1 MFLSAGSA
9 IDYTGMAAKRSKRMS
24 SGKGWTFNA
33 ADNSTASPKKTG
45 ARIVRLRMERRK
57 GKPTTILYDME
68 GVPDM
73 KALAKALKNLVSAG
87 GTTKNEKIEIQGEH
101 RDRIRL
107 YLKDEG
113 YEVKG

>member
-1 MFLSAGSA
+1 MSA
-9 IDYTGMAAKRSKRMS
+9 KQSKRI
-24 SGKGWTFNA
+24 SGGSGWSFNS
-33 ADNSTASPKKTG
+33 DDSTPSRNRGSGEK
-45 ARIVRLRMERRK
+45 IVRLRMEKRK

-101 RDRIRL
+101 RERIRV
-107 YLKDEG
+107 YLSDEG

>member
-1 MFLSAGSA
+1 
-9 IDYTGMAAKRSKRMS
+9 MS
-24 SGKGWTFNA
+24 RKQSNRIHVGEGWTFNA
-33 ADNSTASPKKTG
+33 DHEQSTRKPVSGK
-45 ARIVRLRMERRK
+45 RIVRLRMEKRK

-73 KALAKALKNLVSAG
+73 KALARELKNLVSAG

-101 RDRIRL
+101 RDRFRV
-107 YLKDEG
+107 YLSDEG

>member
-1 MFLSAGSA
+1 MS
-9 IDYTGMAAKRSKRMS
+9 AKRSKRVS
-24 SGKGWTFNA
+24 SGAGWTFNSA
-33 ADNSTASPKKTG
+33 ENTPSSQKRSGNKN
-45 ARIVRLRMERRK
+45 IRLRMERRK

-101 RDRIRL
+101 RDRVRV
-107 YLKDEG
+107 YLIDEG

>member
-1 MFLSAGSA
+1 MSR
-9 IDYTGMAAKRSKRMS
+9 KKSKRTV
-24 SGKGWTFNA
+24 GGEGWTFNA
-33 ADNSTASPKKTG
+33 DSDHEKPIRSGGRK
-45 ARIVRLRMERRK
+45 IVRLRMERRK

-73 KALAKALKNLVSAG
+73 KALAKQLKNLVSAG

-101 RDRIRL
+101 RDRFRV
-107 YLKDEG
+107 YLSDEG

>member
-1 MFLSAGSA
+1 
-9 IDYTGMAAKRSKRMS
+9 
-24 SGKGWTFNA
+24 
-33 ADNSTASPKKTG
+33 
-45 ARIVRLRMERRK
+45 
-57 GKPTTILYDME
+57 ME

-101 RDRIRL
+101 RERIRV
-107 YLKDEG
+107 YLSDEG

>member
-1 MFLSAGSA
+1 MSA
-9 IDYTGMAAKRSKRMS
+9 KQSKRIS
-24 SGKGWTFNA
+24 SGTGWTFNEA
-33 ADNSTASPKKTG
+33 PEAVARKMGSAKKL
-45 ARIVRLRMERRK
+45 IRLRMERRK

-68 GVPDM
+68 GVSDM

-101 RDRIRL
+101 RDRIRV
-107 YLKDEG
+107 YLRDAG

>member
-1 MFLSAGSA
+1 MS
-9 IDYTGMAAKRSKRMS
+9 AKRSKRIS
-24 SGKGWTFNA
+24 SGDGWSFNA
-33 ADNSTASPKKTG
+33 APQPLAKNTGSSKKL
-45 ARIVRLRMERRK
+45 IRLRMEKRK

-73 KALAKALKNLVSAG
+73 KLLAKALKNLVSAG

-101 RDRIRL
+101 RKRFRV
-107 YLKDEG
+107 YLCDEG

>member
-1 MFLSAGSA
+1 MSRKKSNRISGGEGWSFNAVQEQ
-9 IDYTGMAAKRSKRMS
+9 TTSKRV
-24 SGKGWTFNA
+24 SGQK
-33 ADNSTASPKKTG
+33 
-45 ARIVRLRMERRK
+45 IVRLRMEKRK

-101 RDRIRL
+101 RERFRV
-107 YLKDEG
+107 YLSDEG

>member
-1 MFLSAGSA
+1 MS
-9 IDYTGMAAKRSKRMS
+9 AKRSQRISGGTGWSFNSGSHS
-24 SGKGWTFNA
+24 SK
-33 ADNSTASPKKTG
+33 PKPTSGQK
-45 ARIVRLRMERRK
+45 IIRLRMEKRK

-73 KALAKALKNLVSAG
+73 KALAKQLKNLVSAG

-101 RDRIRL
+101 RDRIRV
-107 YLKDEG
+107 YLSDEG

>member
-1 MFLSAGSA
+1 
-9 IDYTGMAAKRSKRMS
+9 MS
-24 SGKGWTFNA
+24 RKQSNRIHVGEGWTFNA
-33 ADNSTASPKKTG
+33 DREQSPGKPMSGK
-45 ARIVRLRMERRK
+45 RIVRLRMEKRK

-73 KALAKALKNLVSAG
+73 KALARELKNLVSAG

-101 RDRIRL
+101 RDRFRV
-107 YLKDEG
+107 YLGDEG